1 MRKIIYFATIVI
13 LYSCDPSE
21 SLETKIINYSN
32 SDLDINFVSRLI
44 IENNQ
49 SNKESF
55 KIESGNSITYGR
67 LNVTG
72 GSGNAGLSLIDFD
85 SIYISTNNNEIVKI
99 WKNDSEGKNI
109 YDIANFWTVKE
120 TSKDYY
126 VYTFEITDKD
136 IE

>member
-72 GSGNAGLSLIDFD
+72 GIGNAGLSLIDFD

>member
-72 GSGNAGLSLIDFD
+72 GLGNAGLSLIDFD

-99 WKNDSEGKNI
+99 WKIDSEGKNI

-120 TSKDYY
+120 TSKDNY

>member
-1 MRKIIYFATIVI
+1 MRKIIYFAIIVF

-44 IENNQ
+44 IENQ

-55 KIESGNSITYGR
+55 KIKSGNSITYGR

-72 GSGNAGLSLIDFD
+72 GLGNVGLSLIDFD
-85 SIYISTNNNEIVKI
+85 SIYISTNNNKILKI
-99 WKNDSEGKNI
+99 WKVDSEGKNI
-109 YDIANFWTVKE
+109 YDIDNFWTVKE
-120 TSKDYY
+120 TSKDNY